1 MLNGQ
6 YQIADASAVQDVK
19 HSLLPSFGRLLLS
32 RAFEAVDLTLNT
44 TGIQVPL
51 EFNISGPFGAPSVA

>member
-1 MLNGQ
+1 MINGQ
-6 YQIADASAVQDVK
+6 YQIVDASTMQDVK
-19 HSLLPSFGRLLLS
+19 QSLFPSYGWFLFS
-32 RAFEAVDLTLNT
+32 HAFAAGELTLRT